1 MTVFGVDI
9 SPAFQGSL
17 NVSSLPA
24 AGISYLS
31 CKVTEGT
38 GWYKP
43 AYHDFSAAAKQA
55 GLLFSAYHFLRAES
69 SGQAQADW
77 CRACMGHD
85 WGTVPVML
93 DWETSIDNTDA
104 TAATANAFVARAR
117 QLGGLVT
124 QMYVPGWFWPRIG
137 SPSLTAG
144 PIGDLALVQSS
155 YVAGT
160 GSAAVLYPGD
170 ASSRWGGFGGKP
182 VSILQF
188 SSRCT
193 IPGYSSTVDINAY
206 RGTRA
211 QLAATGWFYD
221 PQGDGM
227 DLTTPVTIDG
237 DIASL
242 SGDYKAGQQVP
253 IGRLWQVIFERA
265 DVGGE
270 IANKVLALVTQTATA
285 EAARDAAELARDTV
299 EASTLARI
307 ETKAAQIL
315 EALAGIPGANVDVQT
330 AKVTEGVLAGLGRV
344 RLAIATT
351 DTPGAHAADGAAL

>member
-17 NVSSLPA
+17 NVASLPA

-38 GWYKP
+38 GWSKQ

-55 GLLFSAYHFLRAES
+55 GLLLSAYHFLRAES
-69 SGQAQADW
+69 SGAAQADW
-77 CRACMGHD
+77 CRACMGSD

-93 DWETSIDNTDA
+93 DWETSVANTDA
-104 TAATANAFVARAR
+104 SAATANAFVARAR

-124 QMYVPGWFWPRIG
+124 QVYCPAWFWPRIG
-137 SPSLTAG
+137 SPSLTTG
-144 PIGDLALVQSS
+144 PVGDLALIQSS
-155 YVAGT
+155 YVAGS

-170 ASSRWGGFGGKP
+170 ASPRWSGFGGKP

-193 IPGYSSTVDINAY
+193 LPGYGSTVDINAY
-206 RGTRA
+206 RGTRD
-211 QLAATGWFYD
+211 QMAATGWFYD
-221 PQGDGM
+221 PTGGVM
-227 DLTTPVTIDG
+227 ALGTITIDQ
-237 DIASL
+237 DIAAL
-242 SGDYKAGQQVP
+242 TGNVYKVGQQVP
-253 IGRLWQVIFERA
+253 VERFLEVIFQRA
-265 DVGGE
+265 DSAG
-270 IANKVLALVTQTATA
+270 ATA
-285 EAARDAAELARDTV
+285 GKAGVAALKAITDAAAAELARDTV

-307 ETKAAQIL
+307 ETKAGQIL
-315 EALAGIPGANVDVQT
+315 EALAGIPGANVDAQT

-351 DTPGAHAADGAAL
+351 DTPGAHAADA

>member
-1 MTVFGVDI
+1 MTVFGVDV
-9 SPAFQGSL
+9 SPAFQAGL
-17 NVSSLPA
+17 NVASLPA

-43 AYHDFSAAAKQA
+43 AYHDFSTAAKQA
-55 GLLFSAYHFLRAES
+55 GLLVSAYHFLRAES
-69 SGQAQADW
+69 SGAAQADW
-77 CRACMGHD
+77 CRACMGDD
-85 WGTVPVML
+85 WGAIPLMI
-93 DWETSIDNTDA
+93 DWESSVANTDA
-104 TAATANAFVARAR
+104 SAATANAFAARAR

-124 QMYVPGWFWPRIG
+124 QVYCPAWFWPRIG

-144 PIGDLALVQSS
+144 PIGDLALIQSS
-155 YVAGT
+155 YVAGS

-170 ASSRWGGFGGKP
+170 ASTRWNGFGGKA

-193 IPGYSSTVDINAY
+193 LPGYSSTVDINAY

-221 PQGDGM
+221 PKGDTM
-227 DLTTPVTIDG
+227 DPTTPVTIDA
-237 DIASL
+237 DIATL

-270 IANKVLALVTQTATA
+270 VANKVLALVTQTATA

-299 EASTLARI
+299 DAQTLARI
-307 ETKAAQIL
+307 ESKLSSLADAV
-315 EALAGIPGANVDVQT
+315 AGIPGADTT
-330 AKVTEGVLAGLGRV
+330 ALSARLTGDLLAAAGRI
-344 RLAIATT
+344 RLTVETA
-351 DTPGAHAADGAAL
+351 DTPGAHAAQ